1 MKGRR
6 RNGFFKT
13 VDDSKIYSNLRARLK
28 LSKDRSSPSS
38 ENLKGKRR
46 LQQLCA
52 HSSGKTSGKH
62 AEKQAEKRTAA
73 KSTNKQAWTEKLKF
87 DEKSS
92 SPNKLTV
99 LLKFLIEI

>member
-52 HSSGKTSGKH
+52 HSSGKTSGKQ
-62 AEKQAEKRTAA
+62 AEKQAENKR
-73 KSTNKQAWTEKLKF
+73 KNKQKNAQPPNQQTSKHGRKN
-87 DEKSS
+87 SS
-92 SPNKLTV
+92 STKNPLPQIN
-99 LLKFLIEI
+99 